1 MYPPQPTVYF
11 GILGKVNLTRP
22 SGNVTF
28 LSKDP
33 LDDELF
39 RGTQAGLFLRMGK
52 LVHDALLVSGQLK
65 RAWRTHLHKVFGCV
79 RVVGCAFVCVCLCV
93 CVYVCVHVCVCVSIQ
108 GDRGCF
114 HFFNA
119 HC

>member
-1 MYPPQPTVYF
+1 MTFYTRTGVNPPQPTVYF
-11 GILGKVNLTRP
+11 GIPGKVNLTRP

-52 LVHDALLVSGQLK
+52 FVHDALLVSGQLK

-79 RVVGCAFVCVCLCV
+79 RVVGCASCCPCM
-93 CVYVCVHVCVCVSIQ
+93 CRVCVCV
-108 GDRGCF
+108 C
-114 HFFNA
+114 
-119 HC
+119 